1 MNAADLLTPELLAEL
16 HALPGHEFVE
26 FFRPLKPEDRDAI
39 AGAYYREYRPTLY
52 QFVRAAWSTMF
63 PSEEFIDGPHI
74 KAICDH
80 LQAVSEG
87 KIEGDTVLNVPPGH
101 AKSTLCNIA
110 WPVWVWGPA
119 GRPETGWLFN
129 SHSEELVMRDSLR
142 RRNLMDS
149 DWFKARWSV
158 TLADDQNR
166 KRRYENSAG
175 GWMYSTTVG
184 GQGTGEHP
192 DFIVIDDPHDTHRGT
207 TETAL
212 EDVRSW
218 WREKMSSR
226 GIGKGV
232 KRVLVMQ
239 RVDILDLA
247 GVWLEDEKTVHLC
260 LPFEFEPGRM
270 KPTPIGFQDWRTK
283 IGEKLWPQFFTP
295 EKEARL
301 RRGMT
306 PAVEAAQLQQ
316 RPPKQKGGADWPA
329 EYFDQKFWIH
339 QWAAEQYVEATVL
352 SLDPSLG
359 RTETS
364 DYAAFTI
371 NKRCLIGERVE
382 FQCTTW
388 LERMDP
394 FQMARKTVEIAKEFN
409 PNSVVIEANGFQAVL
424 QPMIQDEARK
434 AGILL
439 PIRGVT
445 SSKNKRER
453 VLSDLTPLFK
463 ESAIKFL
470 FGVPANELTRQQ
482 LEGFPVA
489 RYDDGPDSV
498 AMSVREHLRLWS
510 GEEEDEV
517 ERAG

>member
-1 MNAADLLTPELLAEL
+1 MPAADLLTPELLAEL
-16 HALPGHEFVE
+16 HALPGDEFVA
-26 FFRPLKPEDRDAI
+26 FFKGLAQNDAESI
-39 AGAYYREYRPTLY
+39 AAAYYREYRPSLY
-52 QFVRAAWSTMF
+52 EYVRAAWPVMF
-63 PSEEFIDGPHI
+63 PSESFIDGRHI
-74 KAICDH
+74 NAICDH

-87 KIEGDTVLNVPPGH
+87 KIDGDTVLNVPPGH
-101 AKSTLCNIA
+101 AKSTLCNVA
-110 WPVWVWGPA
+110 WPTWDWGPG

-142 RRNLMDS
+142 RRNLMES
-149 DWFKARWSV
+149 DWYKARWNV
-158 TLADDQNR
+158 KLADDQNR
-166 KRRYENSAG
+166 KRRYENTAG

-192 DFIVIDDPHDTHRGT
+192 DRIVIDDPHDTHRGT
-207 TETAL
+207 SETAL

-239 RVDILDLA
+239 RVDVLDLA

-283 IGEKLWPQFFTP
+283 IGERLWPEFFTP

-329 EYFDQKFWIH
+329 EYFDHRIWFHEWVADQF
-339 QWAAEQYVEATVL
+339 VEETVL
-352 SLDPSLG
+352 AVDPSLG
-359 RTETS
+359 KTDVS
-364 DYAAFTI
+364 DYAAFCVS
-371 NKRCLIGERVE
+371 KRCIVGDRVE
-382 FQCTTW
+382 FQQTLW

-394 FQMARKTVEIAKEFN
+394 FAIAKKVVEIARLFN
-409 PNSVVIEANGFQAVL
+409 LLSIVVEANGFQSVL
-424 QPMIQDEARK
+424 APMIQDEARK

-439 PIRGVT
+439 PIRGVV
-445 SSKNKRER
+445 SSKNKREKI
-453 VLSDLTPLFK
+453 LAALTPLLK
-463 ESAIKFL
+463 EGALKL
-470 FGVPANELTRQQ
+470 KHGVPANELGRQQ

-489 RYDDGPDSV
+489 RYDDGPDSQ
-498 AMSVREHLRLWS
+498 AMAVEEHLRIWA
-510 GEEEDEV
+510 GVEADEV
-517 ERAG
+517 EAA